1 MVNSSTKTRFALLV
15 VALLGLAVFAG
26 LSIMGKSEKEPDISA
41 PTDSTI
47 SQDIPED
54 VALNIEEKSD
64 LIKVSAPL
72 PTSVISSPLE
82 LRGEARGIWYFEAT
96 FPIVIVDW
104 DGRIIG
110 KGYVSALSDWMTE
123 EFVPFEGVV
132 EFEKPEIIGE
142 FAKRGAI
149 IFQKSNPS
157 GLPEN
162 DDALE
167 IPVFFE

>member
-1 MVNSSTKTRFALLV
+1 VVNSSTKTRFALLV
-15 VALLGLAVFAG
+15 VALLGLAVFVG
-26 LSIMGKSEKEPDISA
+26 LSIMLKSEKEPDISA
-41 PTDSTI
+41 PTDSI

-54 VALNIEEKSD
+54 VALHIEEKSD

-72 PTSVISSPLE
+72 PTSVISSPLK
-82 LRGEARGIWYFEAT
+82 LKGEARGTWYFEAT

-110 KGYVSALSDWMTE
+110 EGYVSALSDWMTE

-142 FAKRGAI
+142 FAKRGGI